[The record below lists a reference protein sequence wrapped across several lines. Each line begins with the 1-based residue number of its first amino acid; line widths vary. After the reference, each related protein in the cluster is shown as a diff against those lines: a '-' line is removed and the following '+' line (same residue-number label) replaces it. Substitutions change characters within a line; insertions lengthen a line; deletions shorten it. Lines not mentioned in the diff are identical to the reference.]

1 MQLKKVSLIE
11 PSLYQ
16 EKICAIFAKEI
27 ARDRHEVYSAK
38 GTSDLKKLEEYAY
51 RGKMAEYAVFNTL
64 LSYNNAYKFI
74 MPPDISMYEVN
85 KKSHAADLIA
95 DDKNVHVKSCF
106 IYKETAYYKTQ
117 WMFSTEDLLCVRPA
131 ENDIVCFVKMTLP
144 QKFEAYFVPAIK
156 LLGMYREPHVKTM
169 VGKCIYEEDLIK

>member
-16 EKICAIFAKEI
+16 EKICAIFAKES

-51 RGKMAEYAVFNTL
+51 RGKMSEYAVFNTL
-64 LSYNNAYKFI
+64 ISLEGYKI
-74 MPPDISMYEVN
+74 VTPPDIVIYPVN
-85 KKSHAADLIA
+85 RKSHAADLIA

-144 QKFEAYFVPAIK
+144 QKFEAYFVPAVK

-169 VGKCIYEEDLIK
+169 VGRCIYEEDLIG